1 MSIPLTV
8 PYAGPRC
15 IECGQAGDDHANP
28 RDCVD
33 ELKRQVA
40 RGATIITDLAAEL
53 RAVSPAYSDD
63 GDRRASPPPM
73 SGPMRTDAER
83 YAVGSEE
90 RRVGDEGTGACRS
103 GWCPVD
109 SRLYAAAVVARDAFT
124 DALRGR
130 P

>member
-83 YAVGSEE
+83 LADACEGARGLAVAAN
-90 RRVGDEGTGACRS
+90 VLADEMRG
-103 GWCPVD
+103 VD